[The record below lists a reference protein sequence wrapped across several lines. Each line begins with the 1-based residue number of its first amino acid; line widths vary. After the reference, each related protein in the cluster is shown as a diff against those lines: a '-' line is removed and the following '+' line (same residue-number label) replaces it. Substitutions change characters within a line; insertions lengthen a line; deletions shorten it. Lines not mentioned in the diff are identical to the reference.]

1 MKARL
6 ALGLIAGLALSPA
19 CVSAKRQ
26 MRASARVEL
35 GAAYL
40 NENSPEAA
48 IGALR
53 EAVKLDRFNWLA
65 WEKLG
70 LAYMAKGAL
79 PESEEAF
86 QRALK
91 LQPVNAEVL
100 NNYGLMLL
108 QAGRRAE
115 AIASFEAAT
124 KDLAYRRPA
133 LTLTNLGYAL
143 FLDGQNDL
151 AIKRLDEALKHSPNL
166 CQARFNRG
174 LAWQAKDEPVRALTD
189 FEGVIQRCG
198 ELVPGAYFHAA
209 RLLVVQGDR
218 EAARAYLRTVER
230 LAPDTDLSRA
240 SQDLMVHEGL

>member
-1 MKARL
+1 MSARLTLAL
-6 ALGLIAGLALSPA
+6 ALGLLVQPG

-26 MRASARVEL
+26 ARASARVEL

-53 EAVKLDRFNWLA
+53 EAVKLDPYNWAA

-79 PESEEAF
+79 EESDDAF
-86 QRALK
+86 QRALR
-91 LQPVNAEVL
+91 LEPLNAQVL

-108 QAGRRAE
+108 AAGRRTD
-115 AIASFEAAT
+115 AIASFEEAT

-143 FLDGQNDL
+143 YLDGQNDL

-174 LAWQAKDEPVRALTD
+174 LAWQAKAENVRALTD

-198 ELVPGAYFHAA
+198 ESVPGAYFQAA

-230 LAPDTDLSRA
+230 LAPDSELARA